1 MRNYFE
7 NDYASYR
14 FLDDGILHIVYH
26 QGVTIDLDAA
36 IQVVKDRLLLHEGRF
51 LPVLCDIRGI
61 KIINKSAR
69 AYVAMEGSTLIKA
82 VAVIVEPPVSEMLS
96 ELYIRTSN
104 PPIPTQSF
112 EHIEEA
118 LLFLNEYKAVV

>member
-1 MRNYFE
+1 MRKYFE

-26 QGVTIDLDAA
+26 QGVNIDLDAA
-36 IQVVKDRLLLHEGRF
+36 IQVVKDRLLLQEGQF

-118 LLFLNEYKAVV
+118 LIFLDKFKAVV